1 MKKSKATKRTL
12 LLSVLAMLLCMVML
26 VGTTFAWFTDTAS
39 TGVNKI
45 VSGNLKV
52 DIIGADSDSHI
63 EKLNFTKAATTD
75 AEAGAEILW
84 EPGCRYLT
92 EGFRIANNGNLALKW
107 KAEINKDNITD
118 GKVEGSTIAK
128 DGKSLLDVIDFYVV
142 TSTDENADAVAI
154 ENFTGNLAKGAKSDV
169 YYIKGVMKTTAGND
183 YQDLTL
189 DGITITVYATQDT
202 VENDSFNNQYDK
214 DAEYPA
220 IVSEIATKY
229 KADASVVPA
238 GFEVDEKKNTAHDGT
253 NNITGTITIHDAE
266 SLLYFAYVLDPAAA
280 YQKHRS
286 DYPEEWSHTCIWYSG
301 ATARHIKLAA
311 DIDLANIVLPNGF
324 GNMEDFD
331 FDGQG
336 HTIKNVTIRNS
347 GNINIGLFQGRNRGI
362 SKLVVENVNVILTG
376 ATGDSAVG
384 IVSSDASAKISNVT
398 VKNSSVTGGKWTGG
412 IVGYNYGD
420 VINCTMEN
428 CIVSGQYKVG
438 GVVGYVCG
446 DSREIT
452 GNKLTNVTVKGENI
466 LSGKTLAI
474 GKIVGNWNATAG
486 NCKNNTFIGTTTAT
500 ANIGLILN
508 TVNQD

>member
-1 MKKSKATKRTL
+1 MTSSKSTKRAL
-12 LLSVLAMLLCMVML
+12 VSSALAILMCVTMLI
-26 VGTTFAWFTDTAS
+26 GTTFAWFTDTAS
-39 TGVNKI
+39 TAVNKI
-45 VSGNLKV
+45 QAGNLKV
-52 DIIGADSDSHI
+52 DLEMQKPDGSWESAEGKTLEWKTAD
-63 EKLNFTKAATTD
+63 NRAQTD
-75 AEAGAEILW
+75 ILW
-84 EPGCRYLT
+84 EPGCTYELPQLRVV
-92 EGFRIANNGNLALKW
+92 NKGNLALKY
-107 KAEINKDNITD
+107 KVVFSAINGDEDAMKLAE
-118 GKVEGSTIAK
+118 V
-128 DGKSLLDVIDFYVV
+128 LDVSLNGNKVGTLKDAL
-142 TSTDENADAVAI
+142 TSTDPDGFAH
-154 ENFTGNLAKGAKSDV
+154 GNLPAEGNSGELKITV
-169 YYIKGVMKTTAGND
+169 QMQTTAGND
-183 YQDLTL
+183 YQGLSIGGIAVTL
-189 DGITITVYATQDT
+189 LATQDT
-202 VENDSFNNQYDK
+202 VEYDSTTNQYDEN
-214 DAEYPA
+214 AEYPA

-238 GFEVDEKKNTAHDGT
+238 GFVVEEKSNTAHDGI
-253 NNITGTITIHDAE
+253 NNITGTITIRDAE

-286 DYPEEWSHTCIWYSG
+286 DRPEEWPHTCIWYSG

-384 IVSSDASAKISNVT
+384 IVSSDASAKISDVT

>member
-1 MKKSKATKRTL
+1 MNNTKTTKRA
-12 LLSVLAMLLCMVML
+12 LLSSVMAMLLCITML
-26 VGTTFAWFTDTAS
+26 IGTTFAWFTDTAS
-39 TGVNKI
+39 TAVNKI
-45 VSGNLKV
+45 QSGTLKV
-52 DIIGADSDSHI
+52 DIVKEDGVTSIKNESMSFVNKDGSA
-63 EKLNFTKAATTD
+63 N
-75 AEAGAEILW
+75 ILW
-84 EPGCRYLT
+84 EPGAT
-92 EGFRIANNGNLALKW
+92 FMTPAFKIKSTGSLALKY
-107 KAEINKDNITD
+107 KLTLNGITGDNM
-118 GKVEGSTIAK
+118 
-128 DGKSLLDVIDFYVV
+128 LLDVITFSVV
-142 TSTDENADAVAI
+142 KADGTEVALDT
-154 ENFTGNLAKGAKSDV
+154 FVGHLTPDAALSDAL
-169 YYIKGVMKTTAGND
+169 YIKGHMDEAAGND
-183 YQDLTL
+183 YQNKTL
-189 DGITITVYATQDT
+189 EGLGITVVATQDT
-202 VENDSFNNQYDK
+202 VENDSFGNQYDK

-238 GFEVDEKKNTAHDGT
+238 GFEVDEKKNTAHDGI

-286 DYPEEWSHTCIWYSG
+286 DYPEEWSHTCIWYPG

-324 GNMEDFD
+324 GNMKDFD

-362 SKLVVENVNVILTG
+362 SNLVVENVNVILTG

-384 IVSSDASAKISNVT
+384 IVSSDASAKISDVT

>member
-1 MKKSKATKRTL
+1 MNNTKTTKRA
-12 LLSVLAMLLCMVML
+12 LLSSVMAMLLCITML
-26 VGTTFAWFTDTAS
+26 IGTTFAWFTDTAS
-39 TGVNKI
+39 TAVNKI
-45 VSGNLKV
+45 QSGTLKV
-52 DIIGADSDSHI
+52 DIVKEDGVTSIKNESMSFVNKDGSA
-63 EKLNFTKAATTD
+63 N
-75 AEAGAEILW
+75 ILW
-84 EPGCRYLT
+84 EPGAT
-92 EGFRIANNGNLALKW
+92 FMTPAFKIKSTGSLALKY
-107 KAEINKDNITD
+107 KLTLNGITGDNM
-118 GKVEGSTIAK
+118 
-128 DGKSLLDVIDFYVV
+128 LLDVITFSVV
-142 TSTDENADAVAI
+142 KADGTEVALDT
-154 ENFTGNLAKGAKSDV
+154 FVGHLTPDAALSDAL
-169 YYIKGVMKTTAGND
+169 YIKGHMDEAAGND
-183 YQDLTL
+183 YQNKTL
-189 DGITITVYATQDT
+189 EGLGITVVATQDT
-202 VENDSFNNQYDK
+202 VENDSFGNQYDK

-238 GFEVDEKKNTAHDGT
+238 GFVVEEKSNTAHDGI
-253 NNITGTITIHDAE
+253 NNITGTITIRDAE

-286 DYPEEWSHTCIWYSG
+286 DRPEEWPHTCIWYSG

-324 GNMEDFD
+324 GNMKDFD

-362 SKLVVENVNVILTG
+362 SHLVVENVNVILTG

-384 IVSSDASAKISNVT
+384 IVSSDASAKISDVT

>member
-1 MKKSKATKRTL
+1 M
-12 LLSVLAMLLCMVML
+12 
-26 VGTTFAWFTDTAS
+26 
-39 TGVNKI
+39 TGVQTCALPI
-45 VSGNLKV
+45 SVS
-52 DIIGADSDSHI
+52 
-63 EKLNFTKAATTD
+63 
-75 AEAGAEILW
+75 
-84 EPGCRYLT
+84 
-92 EGFRIANNGNLALKW
+92 
-107 KAEINKDNITD
+107 
-118 GKVEGSTIAK
+118 
-128 DGKSLLDVIDFYVV
+128 VV
-142 TSTDENADAVAI
+142 
-154 ENFTGNLAKGAKSDV
+154 
-169 YYIKGVMKTTAGND
+169 
-183 YQDLTL
+183 
-189 DGITITVYATQDT
+189 ATQDT
-202 VENDSFNNQYDK
+202 VEYDSTTNQYDK
-214 DAEYPA
+214 NAKYPA

-238 GFEVDEKKNTAHDGT
+238 GFVVEEKSNTAHDGT

-286 DYPEEWSHTCIWYSG
+286 DCPEEWYYTCIWYPG

-362 SKLVVENVNVILTG
+362 SNLVVENVNVILTG

-384 IVSSDASAKISNVT
+384 IVSSDASAKISDVT

>member
-1 MKKSKATKRTL
+1 MTSSKSTKRAL
-12 LLSVLAMLLCMVML
+12 LTSALALLMCVTMLI
-26 VGTTFAWFTDTAS
+26 GTTFAWFTDSAS
-39 TGVNKI
+39 TAVNKI
-45 VSGNLKV
+45 QAGNLKV
-52 DIIGADSDSHI
+52 DLEMQKPDGSWVSAKGQTLEFKKATNAPAD
-63 EKLNFTKAATTD
+63 EKV
-75 AEAGAEILW
+75 LW
-84 EPGCRYLT
+84 EPGCTYELPQLRVV
-92 EGFRIANNGNLALKW
+92 NKGNLALKY
-107 KAEINKDNITD
+107 KVVFSAINGDEDAMKLAE
-118 GKVEGSTIAK
+118 V
-128 DGKSLLDVIDFYVV
+128 LDVSLNGNKVGTLKDAL
-142 TSTDENADAVAI
+142 TSTDTDGFAH
-154 ENFTGNLAKGAKSDV
+154 GNLPAEGNSGELKITV
-169 YYIKGVMKTTAGND
+169 QMQTTAGND
-183 YQDLTL
+183 YQGLSIGGIAVTL
-189 DGITITVYATQDT
+189 LATQDT
-202 VENDSFNNQYDK
+202 VENDSFGNQYDK

-238 GFEVDEKKNTAHDGT
+238 GFVVEEKSNTAHDGT

-286 DYPEEWSHTCIWYSG
+286 DYPEEWSHTCIWYPG

-362 SKLVVENVNVILTG
+362 SHLVVENVNVILTG

-384 IVSSDASAKISNVT
+384 IVSSDASAKISDVA

-446 DSREIT
+446 PSREIT

-500 ANIGLILN
+500 ENIGLILN

>member
-1 MKKSKATKRTL
+1 MNNKKTTKRA
-12 LLSVLAMLLCMVML
+12 LLSSVMAIVLCLAMLI
-26 VGTTFAWFTDTAS
+26 GTTFAWFTDSAS
-39 TGVNKI
+39 TAVNKI
-45 VSGNLKV
+45 QAGTLDVQLLDESGNSLE
-52 DIIGADSDSHI
+52 GQTLSWQ
-63 EKLNFTKAATTD
+63 KA
-75 AEAGAEILW
+75 EGAENEEVLW
-84 EPGCRYLT
+84 EPGCTYKLQP
-92 EGFRIANNGNLALKW
+92 IVIKNNGNLALKYKIVISGIRGDAKLNEAIEW
-107 KAEINKDNITD
+107 TITNTSATTALD
-118 GKVEGSTIAK
+118 EDHPLAAGAFDTLTISGQMKESAGNEYQ
-128 DGKSLLDVIDFYVV
+128 GKSI
-142 TSTDENADAVAI
+142 
-154 ENFTGNLAKGAKSDV
+154 
-169 YYIKGVMKTTAGND
+169 
-183 YQDLTL
+183 
-189 DGITITVYATQDT
+189 DGIAITVVATQDT
-202 VENDSFNNQYDK
+202 VESDSFDNQYDK
-214 DAEYPA
+214 NAKYPA

-286 DYPEEWSHTCIWYSG
+286 DRPEEWSHTCIWYPG

-324 GNMEDFD
+324 GNMKDFD

-384 IVSSDASAKISNVT
+384 IVSSDACAKISDVT

-446 DSREIT
+446 DSIEIT

-486 NCKNNTFIGTTTAT
+486 NCKNNTFIGPTTAT

>member
-1 MKKSKATKRTL
+1 MNSAKTTKRAL
-12 LLSVLAMLLCMVML
+12 LSSVLAMLICVAML
-26 VGTTFAWFTDTAS
+26 IGTTFAWFTDTAS
-39 TGVNKI
+39 TSVNKI
-45 VSGNLKV
+45 QAGTLKV
-52 DIIGADSDSHI
+52 DIVKEDGVTSIKNESMSFVNKDGSA
-63 EKLNFTKAATTD
+63 N
-75 AEAGAEILW
+75 ILW
-84 EPGCRYLT
+84 EPGAT
-92 EGFRIANNGNLALKW
+92 FMTPAFKIKSTGSLALKYKLTLNGITGDNMLLNVITFSVV
-107 KAEINKDNITD
+107 KAD
-118 GKVEGSTIAK
+118 GTEVA
-128 DGKSLLDVIDFYVV
+128 LDTFVGHL
-142 TSTDENADAVAI
+142 TPDAA
-154 ENFTGNLAKGAKSDV
+154 LSDAL
-169 YYIKGVMKTTAGND
+169 YIKGHMDEAANND
-183 YQDLTL
+183 YQNKTL
-189 DGITITVYATQDT
+189 EGLGITVVATQDT
-202 VENDSFNNQYDK
+202 VENDSFGNQYDK

-238 GFEVDEKKNTAHDGT
+238 GFVVEEKKNTAHDGI
-253 NNITGTITIHDAE
+253 NNITGTITIRDAE

-286 DYPEEWSHTCIWYSG
+286 DRPEEWPHTCIWYSG

-324 GNMEDFD
+324 GNMKDFD

-362 SKLVVENVNVILTG
+362 SHLVVENLNVILTG

-384 IVSSDASAKISNVT
+384 IVSSDASAKISDVT

-446 DSREIT
+446 DRREIT

-466 LSGKTLAI
+466 LSGKTLSI
-474 GKIVGNWNATAG
+474 GKIVGNWNATTG

-508 TVNQD
+508 TVSQD

>member
-1 MKKSKATKRTL
+1 MKHKNSTKRTL
-12 LLSVLAMLLCMVML
+12 ALSLLVMLLCVAML
-26 VGTTFAWFTDTAS
+26 VGTTFAWFTDSAS
-39 TGVNKI
+39 TAVNKI
-45 VSGNLKV
+45 QAGTLDIALEMKDASGNWVNAEGQTLTWK
-52 DIIGADSDSHI
+52 
-63 EKLNFTKAATTD
+63 KAAG
-75 AEAGAEILW
+75 APAGEQILW
-84 EPGCRYLT
+84 EPGATYALP
-92 EGFRIANNGNLALKW
+92 ELHIVNKGNLALKY
-107 KAEINKDNITD
+107 KVVFSAINGDEDAMKLAE
-118 GKVEGSTIAK
+118 V
-128 DGKSLLDVIDFYVV
+128 LDVSLNGNKVGTLKDAL
-142 TSTDENADAVAI
+142 TSTDADGFAH
-154 ENFTGNLAKGAKSDV
+154 GNLPAEGNSGELKITV
-169 YYIKGVMKTTAGND
+169 QMQTTAGND
-183 YQDLTL
+183 YQGLSIGGIAVTL
-189 DGITITVYATQDT
+189 LATQDT
-202 VENDSFNNQYDK
+202 VEYDSTTNQYDEN
-214 DAEYPA
+214 AEYPA

-238 GFEVDEKKNTAHDGT
+238 GFEVDEKKNAAHDGI

-286 DYPEEWSHTCIWYSG
+286 DYPEEWPHTCIWYSG

-362 SKLVVENVNVILTG
+362 SNLVVENVNVILTG

-384 IVSSDASAKISNVT
+384 IVSSDASAKISDVT

>member
-1 MKKSKATKRTL
+1 MTSSKSTKRAL
-12 LLSVLAMLLCMVML
+12 VSSALAILMCVAMLI
-26 VGTTFAWFTDTAS
+26 GTTFAWFTDTAS
-39 TGVNKI
+39 TAVNKI
-45 VSGNLKV
+45 QAGNLKV
-52 DIIGADSDSHI
+52 DLEMQKPDGSWVSAKGQTLEFKKATNAPAD
-63 EKLNFTKAATTD
+63 EKV
-75 AEAGAEILW
+75 LW
-84 EPGCRYLT
+84 EPGCTYELPQLRVV
-92 EGFRIANNGNLALKW
+92 NKGNLALKY
-107 KAEINKDNITD
+107 KVVFSAINGDEDAMKLAE
-118 GKVEGSTIAK
+118 V
-128 DGKSLLDVIDFYVV
+128 LDVSLNGNKVGTLKDAL
-142 TSTDENADAVAI
+142 TSTDPDGFAH
-154 ENFTGNLAKGAKSDV
+154 GNLPAEGNSGELKITV
-169 YYIKGVMKTTAGND
+169 QMQTTAGNE
-183 YQDLTL
+183 YQGKSI
-189 DGITITVYATQDT
+189 DGIGITVVATQLP
-202 VENDSFNNQYDK
+202 EEYDSFGNQYDK

-238 GFEVDEKKNTAHDGT
+238 GFEVDEKKNTAHDGI

-286 DYPEEWSHTCIWYSG
+286 DRPEEWPHTCIWYSG

-362 SKLVVENVNVILTG
+362 SHLVVENVNVILTG

-384 IVSSDASAKISNVT
+384 IVSSDASAKISDVT

-446 DSREIT
+446 GSREIT
-452 GNKLTNVTVKGENI
+452 GNKLTNVTVEGENI